1 MTMWNPYCWAPYW
14 HNSKAP
20 IAGRASTQPSL
31 FSLPV
36 YIQACKTVGQ
46 PTQEDW
52 LVRKD
57 LVRVSITSGVLGH
70 FEAAVEE
77 ALLDGS
83 RSREPD

>member
-20 IAGRASTQPSL
+20 RAGRASTQPSL
-31 FSLPV
+31 FPLPV
-36 YIQACKTVGQ
+36 YIQACKTGGQ
-46 PTQEDW
+46 AAQEDW

-57 LVRVSITSGVLGH
+57 LVRVNIMSGVLGH